1 LLRGANVKSGDLND
15 FGNEKE
21 EKKEKKQDEDSFIE
35 VDEEMFIKILSR
47 DLTED
52 KKK

>member
-1 LLRGANVKSGDLND
+1 LRGANVKASDAND
-15 FGNEKE
+15 YGNDKE
-21 EKKEKKQDEDSFIE
+21 EKKEKKLDEEIIE

>member
-1 LLRGANVKSGDLND
+1 LLKGANVKSGDVND
-15 FGNEKE
+15 FGNDKE
-21 EKKEKKQDEDSFIE
+21 EKKDKKQDDESTIE

>member
-1 LLRGANVKSGDLND
+1 MND

-21 EKKEKKQDEDSFIE
+21 EKKEKKHEEEPVIE

-47 DLTED
+47 DLNED